1 MEESFDKILLEK
13 IISYSVEI
21 EASGGKGNIINRF
34 KKIKSISPPP
44 MRKGNICFIVDGD
57 EE

>member
-13 IISYSVEI
+13 IISYDVEI

-34 KKIKSISPPP
+34 KKIKSISPP